1 LIQETICCFQ
11 ETIFLVSQAIT
22 ANLSIDHHGV
32 LAKPPTYLL
41 KKKEFAWTA
50 EAQCAFDELKLAMTT
65 TPVSALLDFS
75 KPFTME
81 IGACDAGLGAVFMQK
96 GQHIA
101 FLSRALSDKHKYLSI
116 YEKEFLA
123 LILAVD

>member
-1 LIQETICCFQ
+1 
-11 ETIFLVSQAIT
+11 
-22 ANLSIDHHGV
+22 LSIHHYGV

-41 KKKEFAWTA
+41 KKKQFAWTA
-50 EAQCAFDELKLAMTT
+50 EAQCALDKLKLAMTT
-65 TPVSALLDFS
+65 TLVLALPDFS

-81 IGACDAGLGAVFMQK
+81 IGACDAGLGAVFVQK
-96 GQHIA
+96 GQDIA